1 MQEELFPVVVQAI
14 AGESFT
20 VYAYMLDGTVRK
32 IDMLPLIQ
40 SGGVFEQLKNPDFFR
55 NALTV
60 LNDTVAWDLSGNYDP
75 ADCIDLDPFMVAECE
90 VVSDPLKMAG

>member
-14 AGESFT
+14 TRDAFT

-40 SGGVFEQLKNPDFFR
+40 SGGVFEQLKNPNLFR

-75 ADCIDLDPFMVAECE
+75 TNCIDLDPFAIAECE